1 MALRNVLKVET
12 DNDSLR
18 KRCREIA
25 VIDDKIRTLAA
36 DMQETMYEQ
45 NGVGLAAPQ
54 VGVLKQLVVIDVGEG
69 PITLINPK
77 IVYQKGAIE
86 DTEGCLSV
94 PNVWGIVERPE
105 KVIVRYENLDA
116 EVVEIEGEGLLA
128 RALCHEIDHLS
139 GILYTDKVIR
149 FIDPEEME
157 AKGQ

>member
-139 GILYTDKVIR
+139 GTLYTDKVIR

-157 AKGQ
+157 AKGK